1 MRDRAVLILKVV
13 CIGLAAWL
21 AWELVHAGRNAN
33 PLAQVTVPDVPT
45 LPADTNAPP
54 VTANKPPSMKPGA
67 DAIVPGANTNGAIV
81 AVDTNAAPH
90 KKAHTSG
97 TNAAPI
103 AATSDSTNS
112 AAATNVTITSNV
124 VAVTNV
130 VVHPSTNESATM
142 AADTN
147 APVDVTKNAALSNN
161 VPSTAIVSSQTNAS
175 GSNMVATVP
184 TNTAAAGTNI
194 TLTKT
199 SGGTNAVGDSA
210 RTNSTNSA
218 IAKASSAHPPNA
230 AAMAAMMGGPGGKAP
245 AKLSPEIQ
253 ARVNRVY
260 ESEIF
265 APIMHPMPMA
275 LLGIA
280 GNMAFL
286 RGPTGQTGLV
296 KEGDNLGDVKLLR
309 IGTNRVLVEQ
319 DGKNQELMIFSG
331 LGGESLLSKTN
342 DSSNETTKH

>member
-1 MRDRAVLILKVV
+1 MRDRAALILKVI

-54 VTANKPPSMKPGA
+54 VVANKPPSMKPGA
-67 DAIVPGANTNGAIV
+67 DAIVTGANTNGAIV
-81 AVDTNAAPH
+81 AVDTNATPH

-103 AATSDSTNS
+103 AATLDSTNS
-112 AAATNVTITSNV
+112 EAVTNVPVTSNV

-130 VVHPSTNESATM
+130 VGHSSTNESATM

-147 APVDVTKNAALSNN
+147 APVAVTTNAALNNN
-161 VPSTAIVSSQTNAS
+161 VPSTEIVSSQTNTP
-175 GSNMVATVP
+175 GSNLVANLS
-184 TNTAAAGTNI
+184 TNAAASGTNI

-199 SGGTNAVGDSA
+199 SSGTNAVGDSA
-210 RTNSTNSA
+210 RTNSTNTA
-218 IAKASSAHPPNA
+218 TKASSAHPQNA

-319 DGKNQELMIFSG
+319 DGKKQELMIFSG